1 MAACLEHTGAVR
13 LILGVLEF
21 GALLDV
27 LGVKFHFTGLGN
39 IREPIKQ
46 QKQCKETDSFVI
58 CQILGGRLGRRA
70 LSWSRMGWASTC
82 FYRLRYGKMLCKYGA
97 FWRVRSAARPS
108 GCLSCYCRHFLAQA
122 KATGLLA
129 KMQNVLLV
137 FAYVLER
144 AGPIGVTFPEL
155 SFVCISANNIR
166 YQGNSCAKGDSC
178 RAKKHT
184 IIGVSIESLN
194 CNERSIRLLEA
205 GIQSD
210 VVCNSTALEV
220 QGR

>member
-70 LSWSRMGWASTC
+70 LS
-82 FYRLRYGKMLCKYGA
+82 
-97 FWRVRSAARPS
+97 
-108 GCLSCYCRHFLAQA
+108 
-122 KATGLLA
+122 
-129 KMQNVLLV
+129 
-137 FAYVLER
+137 
-144 AGPIGVTFPEL
+144 
-155 SFVCISANNIR
+155 
-166 YQGNSCAKGDSC
+166 
-178 RAKKHT
+178 
-184 IIGVSIESLN
+184 
-194 CNERSIRLLEA
+194 
-205 GIQSD
+205 
-210 VVCNSTALEV
+210 
-220 QGR
+220 